1 MIAQSIVAICI
12 ITVLFLVWFYRDP
25 SAFYNWNDNE
35 VVAPSYGTV
44 YEIHDHPDR
53 YHIITFLDPL
63 DVHRQYVPVNGLLRE
78 QEYDRSGNFHLA
90 FRLCK
95 SNMNEKMIHVFETAF
110 GDITVCQVAGFLT
123 RRIVSYAKAPDTVQ
137 AGQPLGLIKLGSRVD
152 ITIPKPFDLKVQV
165 GDQLSGGRQVL
176 GYLYQV

>member
-1 MIAQSIVAICI
+1 MIAISLAAICI
-12 ITVLFLVWFYRDP
+12 IFAIFLVWFYRDP
-25 SAFYNWNDNE
+25 SAFYDWDDNA

-63 DVHRQYVPVNGLLRE
+63 DVHRQYVPVNGFLKA

-90 FRLCK
+90 FKLCK
-95 SNMNEKMIHVFETAF
+95 SNLNEKMIHVFETAF
-110 GDITVCQVAGFLT
+110 GDITVTQVAGFLT
-123 RRIVSYAKAPDTVQ
+123 RRIESYVRAPEWTQ

-152 ITIPKPFDLKVQV
+152 ITIPKPFDLQVQV

-176 GYLYQV
+176 GYMYQG